1 MQREQF
7 LDLLTVAEVML
18 FIFGRLLMSGSASA
32 PGAPGDLTCTPKC
45 PAPGKKKRKPA
56 RCPRTGGAHSLKLY
70 FTISLVGPGADHSL
84 FLNPS
89 PSLPPLSPF
98 SFHSIN
104 FFFFNLIF
112 FPLYCPPP
120 PPPPPPSHPS
130 PDSHIHLLSSQHIL
144 ACYCFSLRFG
154 RPVFTNGLLPADQSF
169 RYSCTNYRRSKM
181 ESSGAE

>member
-1 MQREQF
+1 MGAISRPSNCSRGDAVHLWEATYVRKC
-7 LDLLTVAEVML
+7 LGSGGARGPDMHSEV
-18 FIFGRLLMSGSASA
+18 SG
-32 PGAPGDLTCTPKC
+32 PG
-45 PAPGKKKRKPA
+45 KKRKPA

-112 FPLYCPPP
+112 FPLYR
-120 PPPPPPSHPS
+120 S
-130 PDSHIHLLSSQHIL
+130 PLLLLHHIHHQTLTSICCLPSISWLVI
-144 ACYCFSLRFG
+144 
-154 RPVFTNGLLPADQSF
+154 VFL
-169 RYSCTNYRRSKM
+169 
-181 ESSGAE
+181 